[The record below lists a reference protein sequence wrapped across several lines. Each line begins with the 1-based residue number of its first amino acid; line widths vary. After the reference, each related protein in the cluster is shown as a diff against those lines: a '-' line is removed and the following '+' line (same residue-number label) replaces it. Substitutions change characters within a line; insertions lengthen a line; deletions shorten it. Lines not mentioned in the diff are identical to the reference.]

1 MVTIELTNYQA
12 RKLRGILLSDL
23 KDCSHQL
30 ARLEDVRR
38 RCAWPEIYDE
48 VLQDVELK
56 AALLVEVCQE
66 LKDEK

>member
-12 RKLRGILLSDL
+12 RKLRAILLSDL

-30 ARLEDVRR
+30 ARLDYLRQKCV
-38 RCAWPEIYDE
+38 WPEIYDE
-48 VLQDVELK
+48 TTQDVELK
-56 AALLVEVCQE
+56 AALLVEVCRQ